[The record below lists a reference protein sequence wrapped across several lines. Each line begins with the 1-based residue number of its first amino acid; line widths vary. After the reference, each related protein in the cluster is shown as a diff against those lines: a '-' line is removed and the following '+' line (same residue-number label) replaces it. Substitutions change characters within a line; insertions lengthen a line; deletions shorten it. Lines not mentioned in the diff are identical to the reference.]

1 LVLDCLTTNDRPGCN
16 PQGGRVLGAQKD
28 FQDQKGRLQEEVEN
42 LAHRV
47 LFLPISLRTQ
57 FHRTPARENC
67 ENRFQTIVPVSN
79 PSMGSTRA
87 IDAYSVKI
95 KYGTE
100 ESNRLYIDRIGSGP
114 GPGQIQVTK
123 NTKNT
128 AIFPYLAPNLV
139 TGRI

>member
-1 LVLDCLTTNDRPGCN
+1 
-16 PQGGRVLGAQKD
+16 
-28 FQDQKGRLQEEVEN
+28 
-42 LAHRV
+42 
-47 LFLPISLRTQ
+47 
-57 FHRTPARENC
+57 
-67 ENRFQTIVPVSN
+67 
-79 PSMGSTRA
+79 MGSTRA

-100 ESNRLYIDRIGSGP
+100 EFNRLYIDRIGS

-128 AIFPYLAPNLV
+128 AIFPYLAPNLL